1 MDVLS
6 NHSINLTV
14 LGRVRT
20 TNDLWQDKV
29 VLNID
34 TKLIPTSHALP
45 VLSDAATGVTV
56 FCGLP
61 PNASDAHIDK
71 VTACVPNRI

>member
-6 NHSINLTV
+6 NHSISLTV

-45 VLSDAATGVTV
+45 ALCDAATGVAV
-56 FCGLP
+56 FRSLTP
-61 PNASDAHIDK
+61 YAFDTHIDK